1 MKQYYFCPTSTSLST
16 CAPFFLNHPPCMRWR
31 AWTHVLYDL
40 MMLGGCCEDPQQPS
54 RLQSVQALP
63 LQPLLT
69 GQSAPAP
76 KHRGGLY
83 WTCCGCPMSL
93 LFRGP
98 QTGCHSWVWLA
109 EKSRAVSVDLVTM
122 LPLTQLGG
130 CCPSC
135 QDMPPALILAVAQA
149 PFSRTTPQP
158 GIPQPLELQGALP
171 SQAPGSAPVL
181 VEFHEGFPSPHS
193 CSLSRSP

>member
-1 MKQYYFCPTSTSLST
+1 MKQYYLCPTCASLST
-16 CAPFFLNHPPCMRWR
+16 CAPFFLNHPPCMTWR
-31 AWTHVLYDL
+31 AWTHVLYEL

-54 RLQSVQALP
+54 LLQSVQALP

-83 WTCCGCPMSL
+83 WTCCGCAMSL

-130 CCPSC
+130 CCLSLLPGHATGSYPC
-135 QDMPPALILAVAQA
+135 CGPGPFQQNHSPTWHSPA
-149 PFSRTTPQP
+149 PRTSRGT
-158 GIPQPLELQGALP
+158 

-181 VEFHEGFPSPHS
+181 LEFHEGFPSPHS
-193 CSLSRSP
+193 CSLSSSP